1 MTMQKLLLSLIL
13 ASFTD
18 PLLSLPLIDSREI
31 PYQFPDGKMN
41 FGELSSLDEDDLLHN
56 LPAVLAK
63 HNLIGDTDALL
74 SKEDAVWQTPTDII
88 IESPA
93 VKRQETVQKTWEFI
107 RMLLEVLRLRA
118 DSVYTL
124 LALIFYKSC
133 LAWEAGHENAEM
145 I

>member
-74 SKEDAVWQTPTDII
+74 SKEELIDGNHNVGENIKEMLFGKHPRISLLSLLQSKDKKQYK
-88 IESPA
+88 
-93 VKRQETVQKTWEFI
+93 KRGNLSECFWKYCV
-107 RMLLEVLRLRA
+107 
-118 DSVYTL
+118 
-124 LALIFYKSC
+124 
-133 LAWEAGHENAEM
+133 
-145 I
+145 